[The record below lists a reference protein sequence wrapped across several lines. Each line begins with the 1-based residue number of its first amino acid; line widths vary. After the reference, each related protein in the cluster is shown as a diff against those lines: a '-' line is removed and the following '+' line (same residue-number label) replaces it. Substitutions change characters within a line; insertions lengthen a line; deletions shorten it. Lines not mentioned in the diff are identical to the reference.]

1 MQSSAAL
8 GFSDTDHCLRHCNLR
23 ICVNFI
29 VNIIHILGSINY
41 NVLAILDK
49 CISCQKLTYNFIYI
63 LLFPSGVSPW
73 WLIIWFYNER
83 LVSLQPKGWVVKDN
97 HGISSTVNYPFVKT
111 KIIYLLKGFY
121 QTFYIFNIL
130 RVAYGSLHFN
140 GFHGSAI
147 VLNNT

>member
-1 MQSSAAL
+1 MIYAIE

-29 VNIIHILGSINY
+29 VNIRHILGSINY

-121 QTFYIFNIL
+121 QTF
-130 RVAYGSLHFN
+130 LHFQHSKSCIWIVA
-140 GFHGSAI
+140 FHFGAAI
-147 VLNNT
+147 VLNKT